1 MLNLILVLSQV
12 NNNLM
17 YHSNQKILEWRDL
30 LRNHSSDLT
39 DAICPVL
46 YNVTSKLYSNGLI
59 PLETKDYIV
68 TTLGIS
74 DNLKAHKLMIVIE
87 QTAATHDNN
96 EYLID
101 ICNVLRNQQIPKLRD
116 IATNILHQLSK
127 HHNNQFSCSYY
138 LCIIRCT
145 YSR

>member
-17 YHSNQKILEWRDL
+17 YYSNQKILEWRDL

-46 YNVTSKLYSNGLI
+46 YSVTSKLYSNGLI
-59 PLETKDYIV
+59 PLETKDNIE

-74 DNLKAHKLMIVIE
+74 DYRKANQLTTVIE
-87 QTAATHDNN
+87 RTAATHDNIQ
-96 EYLID
+96 YLID
-101 ICNVLRNQQIPKLRD
+101 ICNVLRNQQNPKLRD
-116 IATNILHQLSK
+116 IATCILDQLGK
-127 HHNNQFSCSYY
+127 HHNNQFSCSHY

-145 YSR
+145 YSG